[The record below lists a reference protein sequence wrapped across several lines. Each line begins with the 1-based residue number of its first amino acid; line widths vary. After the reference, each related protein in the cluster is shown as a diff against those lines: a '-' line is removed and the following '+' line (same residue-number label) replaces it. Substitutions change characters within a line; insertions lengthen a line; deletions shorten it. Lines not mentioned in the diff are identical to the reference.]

1 MRRQIT
7 IDYAKIRQELLSDEG
22 IFSDE
27 ELRTRIARR
36 VILTLTQA
44 EQTIFLLYADCG
56 SSRKVARILNIPR
69 TTMQR
74 EINRIKRKLQ
84 NGILKHLTPRN
95 RNGLCS

>member
-7 IDYAKIRQELLSDEG
+7 TDYAKIRQELLCDEG

-27 ELRTRIARR
+27 AQRTRIARR

-56 SSRKVARILNIPR
+56 SSRKVARMLNIPR

-84 NGILKHLTPRN
+84 DGILESLTPRHN
-95 RNGLCS
+95 RSLCC

>member
-7 IDYAKIRQELLSDEG
+7 IDYAKIRQELLHDEG
-22 IFSDE
+22 MFSDE
-27 ELRTRIARR
+27 AQRTRIARR

-56 SSRKVARILNIPR
+56 SSRKVARMLNIPR

-84 NGILKHLTPRN
+84 DGILEYLTPRHS
-95 RNGLCS
+95 RSLCS